1 MGTYTGVVLEHE
13 VMGTGAVLAD
23 DLPKTGSLLDRD
35 DDVLST
41 GSGSVNISCK
51 C

>member
-1 MGTYTGVVLEHE
+1 MYTGEVLEH
-13 VMGTGAVLAD
+13 VVLGTGAVLELAD
-23 DLPKTGSLLDRD
+23 DLLKTGSLLDCD

-41 GSGSVNISCK
+41 GSGSANINGK